1 MSDWLKCFQS
11 SAEASQKF
19 VETITKERID
29 ALTAIQDQNLLSL
42 DKNNSIKKLKMALKK
57 GTELAK

>member
-11 SAEASQKF
+11 STQASQKF
-19 VETITKERID
+19 VKTITEERTE
-29 ALTAIQDQNLLSL
+29 AKTAIEDLNVLYL
-42 DKNNSIKKLKMALKK
+42 DNRDSIKKLKMALKK